1 MEICCESV
9 SDRGGNEDFSP
20 QGRKGPLS
28 LPGGAKLAKT
38 RAMQSQWNDETA
50 KATIQTHG
58 AEGVNEDIALRVYTT
73 RLIGREPLLVL
84 HGGGNTSVK
93 TKATDD
99 LGREH
104 EVIAVKGSGAD
115 MADMEPWGLPEVK
128 LAPLRE
134 MRALEE
140 LSDEAMVNM
149 QRLNLLD
156 ASAPNPSVETLL
168 HAFLP
173 HKFVD
178 HTHAAAVLSLVDQPD
193 GEALAREVYD
203 GRMGIVPYIAPG
215 FGLAKAAAEVFDEK
229 PDVEGLILHKHGIFT
244 FGETAR
250 EAYERM
256 IEMVSLAESRL
267 RQGRPVVFPKG
278 DIASRLETA
287 AEIAPI
293 LRGACAIRKE
303 GVEPIRFVAELRTG
317 PEILDYVNG
326 AELTSYSQRGV
337 VTPDHIIRT
346 KNKPLVVPAPEAG
359 KLDDFAGAVKA
370 AVASFI
376 ADYDVYFE
384 RENAAAGGTKTKLD
398 AMPRVVLVPGV
409 GLFGL
414 GRTAKDASIAGDLAE
429 NTVKVVTDAEGIG
442 RYDPLPESDLFA
454 LEYWSLEQAKLKGQ
468 VAKPLTGQVA
478 LVTGAGA
485 IGAATAR
492 ALAGDG
498 AAVALLDIDGEAAR
512 KAAAA
517 VKGLGMACDVTKPDQ
532 VARAFAA
539 ICDRFGGV
547 DILVSNAGAAWQGRI
562 GEVSDETLRK
572 SFELNFFAHQTV
584 AREAVRIMLKQD
596 TGGVLLF
603 NISKQAVNPGQNF
616 GPYGL
621 PKAATMLL
629 MRQYAL
635 DYGADGIRSNG
646 VNADRVRSGLLTDEM
661 IAARSKARGLSEADY
676 MSGNLLHAEVMAD
689 DVGQAFLALAKA
701 RKTTGHVETVD
712 GGNIAAA
719 LR

>member
-1 MEICCESV
+1 
-9 SDRGGNEDFSP
+9 
-20 QGRKGPLS
+20 
-28 LPGGAKLAKT
+28 
-38 RAMQSQWNDETA
+38 MQSQWNENTA
-50 KATIQTHG
+50 GEMIEAYAAK
-58 AEGVNEDIALRVYTT
+58 GVGPDIALRVYTT
-73 RLIGREPLLVL
+73 RLLGRDPLLVL

-93 TKATDD
+93 TRARDD
-99 LGREH
+99 LGEEH

-115 MADMEPWGLPEVK
+115 MADIEPWGLPAVK
-128 LAPLRE
+128 LGPLR
-134 MRALEE
+134 ALRTLDA
-140 LSDEAMVNM
+140 LSDEAMVNV

-156 ASAPNPSVETLL
+156 SSAPNPSVETLL

-215 FGLAKAAAEVFDEK
+215 FGLAKIAAEVFDKK
-229 PDVEGLILHKHGIFT
+229 PGVEGLILHKHGIFT

-267 RQGRPVVFPKG
+267 RQGRPVVFSARAIG
-278 DIASRLETA
+278 TAVAAA

-293 LRGACAIRKE
+293 IRGASAIRRE
-303 GVEPIRFVAELRTG
+303 NAEPIRFIAEFRTA
-317 PEILDYVNG
+317 PEILAYVNG
-326 AELTSYSQRGV
+326 AELQSYSQRGV

-346 KNKPLVVPAPEAG
+346 KNKPLVVPPPAAGSLEA
-359 KLDDFAGAVKA
+359 FAREVKA
-370 AVASFI
+370 RVAAFV
-376 ADYDVYFE
+376 AEYEAYFS
-384 RENAAAGGTKTKLD
+384 RENAGIGGIKSKLD
-398 AMPRVVLVPGV
+398 PMPRVVLVPGV

-414 GRTAKDASIAGDLAE
+414 GRTAKDAAIAADLAE
-429 NTVKVVTDAEGIG
+429 NTVKVVTDAEAIG
-442 RYDPLPESDLFA
+442 RYEPLPEGDLFA
-454 LEYWSLEQAKLKGQ
+454 LEYWSLEQAKLKGAL
-468 VAKPLTGQVA
+468 VKPLTGQVA
-478 LVTGAGA
+478 FVTGAGA

-498 AAVALLDIDGEAAR
+498 AALVIVDINGDLA
-512 KAAAA
+512 KAAARE
-517 VKGLGMACDVTKPDQ
+517 VKGFGFACDVTKPEQ
-532 VARAFAA
+532 VKSAFAA
-539 ICDRFGGV
+539 ACERFGGV

-562 GEVSDETLRK
+562 GDVSDEVLRQ

-584 AREAVRIMLKQD
+584 AQEAVRIMLKQE

-603 NISKQAVNPGQNF
+603 NLSKQAVNPGANF

-635 DYGADGIRSNG
+635 DYGAQGIRSNG
-646 VNADRVRSGLLTDEM
+646 VNADRIRSGLLTNEM
-661 IAARSKARGLSEADY
+661 IAARAKARGVSEADY
-676 MSGNLLHAEVMAD
+676 MSGNLLRAEVFAE
-689 DVGQAFLALAKA
+689 DVAQVFLELAKA
-701 RKTTGHVETVD
+701 RKTTGHIGTVD